1 MEFLRGDHVDGLIAS
16 LVELSFP
23 IPGVVI
29 DTIWMV
35 EGVLFLD
42 NQHITVWRCDHR
54 FELFC
59 NTIDNQHVVGSLDFL
74 YRRRRRVVRKLAI
87 LTDIKQLLHWR
98 TIVDRESRF
107 GLTIWWNH
115 VFSFI
120 HQLKLPTGCPAL
132 SLSQAHDI
140 AENAPD
146 REPDDAN
153 GCW

>member
-87 LTDIKQLLHWR
+87 LTDIKQLLHRR
-98 TIVDRESRF
+98 TIVNREKR
-107 GLTIWWNH
+107 
-115 VFSFI
+115 
-120 HQLKLPTGCPAL
+120 L
-132 SLSQAHDI
+132 SLLNILSVVLFHCCPSIIRQSELSTYRPAI
-140 AENAPD
+140 
-146 REPDDAN
+146 
-153 GCW
+153 